1 MTDEIQLNSR
11 KDLHLFRKA
20 WHIFFGSLVA
30 FGYFYLFSKLQIVIF
45 LSLFLLF
52 YVVMEIIRFNSP
64 AFNAWAMKR
73 SKWLAR
79 DCEVHQIQSGIYFS
93 ISTLLS
99 ILLFPKLIAV
109 LSILYLGYGDPVA
122 SFFGILWGKHG
133 PSFRNGKSWIGTFA
147 GMTICSLWTVILLR
161 SLPLAPEEIFL
172 ISLLGGI
179 TAASAEAFVSKID
192 DNLSVPLISGFVLW
206 GLFKFFQIS

>member
-1 MTDEIQLNSR
+1 MADKIQLNSR

-30 FGYFYLFSKLQIVIF
+30 FGYFYFFSKLQIIILLT
-45 LSLFLLF
+45 LSLLF
-52 YVVMEIIRFNSP
+52 YVVMEIIRFNSA

-73 SKWLAR
+73 AKWLVR
-79 DCEVHQIQSGIYFS
+79 DCEVHKIQSGIYFS

-99 ILLFPKLIAV
+99 ILFFPKLIAV
-109 LSILYLGYGDPVA
+109 LSILYLGYGDPTA

-147 GMTICSLWTVILLR
+147 GMVICSLWTVIFLR
-161 SLPLAPEEIFL
+161 DLPLTLGPICI
-172 ISLLGGI
+172 ISLLL
-179 TAASAEAFVSKID
+179 K
-192 DNLSVPLISGFVLW
+192 
-206 GLFKFFQIS
+206 